1 LAPPKELILHLI
13 IKEPE
18 YVTTF
23 GLTQDEEE
31 KINVWLHT
39 IEPRPLDFVSRLG
52 LGLPTNPP
60 FPTLEYCFIP
70 TGIGVSITVREVYTG
85 QTLDLT
91 DYESW

>member
-1 LAPPKELILHLI
+1 MHLI

-23 GLTQDEEE
+23 GLTQAQVDR
-31 KINVWLHT
+31 VGAWLQT

-60 FPTLEYCFIP
+60 FPTLEYCFSP
-70 TGIGVSITVREVYTG
+70 TGIGVSSMVREAYTC

-91 DYESW
+91 EYESW

>member
-1 LAPPKELILHLI
+1 MHLI

-23 GLTQDEEE
+23 GLTQTQVERVEA
-31 KINVWLHT
+31 WLQT

-60 FPTLEYCFIP
+60 FPTLEYCFTP
-70 TGIGVSITVREVYTG
+70 TGIGDAATVREAYTG
-85 QTLDLT
+85 QALDLT
-91 DYESW
+91 EYESW